1 MTKTNNILS
10 AIGNTPMV
18 EIINLN
24 SKYPHM
30 RIFGK
35 LEGSNPGGSI
45 KDRPVLYMIEE
56 AEKTG
61 KLTKEK
67 TIIEPTSGNTGIAL
81 AMVGAAKGYKVKLFM
96 SESVSIERKKI
107 IEAFGAEVIL
117 TPAKEG
123 TDGAIRQA
131 HELAD
136 KNYEKYFMPNQ
147 FDNENNV
154 LSHYETTGP
163 EIFTQTK
170 GNIDYF
176 VAGLGTSGTLMGTG
190 KYLKEKNPNI
200 KVIGVEPVI
209 GHKTQG
215 LKNMQ
220 DAIMPKIYNS
230 GALDEKITVEDE
242 DAFQTTRMLAKKEGI
257 LVGMSSGAAM
267 AAALQ
272 LAKRINSGTIVIIFP
287 DRGDRYLSTSLF
299 NQSSL

>member
-1 MTKTNNILS
+1 MIKINNILS

-24 SKYPHM
+24 SKYPHV

-45 KDRPVLYMIEE
+45 KDRPVLYMIEK

-61 KLTKEK
+61 ELTKEK

-81 AMVGAAKGYKVKLFM
+81 AMVGATKGYKVKIFM
-96 SESVSIERKKI
+96 SESVSAERKKI

-123 TDGAIRQA
+123 TDGAIRRA
-131 HELAD
+131 HKLAD
-136 KNYEKYFMPNQ
+136 KNREKYFMPNQ

-176 VAGLGTSGTLMGTG
+176 VAGIGTSGTLMGTG
-190 KYLKEKNPNI
+190 KYLKEKNPDI
-200 KVIGVEPVI
+200 KIIGVEPVS

-220 DAIMPKIYNS
+220 DAIVPKIYNS
-230 GALDEKITVEDE
+230 EVLDEKIIIKDK

-257 LVGMSSGAAM
+257 LVGMSSGAVM

-272 LAKRINSGTIVIIFP
+272 LAEKIDSGVIVVIFP
-287 DRGDRYLSTSLF
+287 DRGDRYLSTPLF
-299 NQSSL
+299 TA

>member
-1 MTKTNNILS
+1 MIKTNNILS

-18 EIINLN
+18 EIVNLN
-24 SKYPHM
+24 KKYPQV

-45 KDRPVLYMIEE
+45 KDRPVLYMIEK
-56 AEKTG
+56 AEQTG
-61 KLTKEK
+61 ELTKEK

-96 SESVSIERKKI
+96 SENVSIERKRI

-131 HELAD
+131 HKLTD
-136 KNYEKYFMPNQ
+136 KNHTKYFMPNQ
-147 FDNENNV
+147 FDNKNNV

-170 GNIDYF
+170 GNINYL
-176 VAGLGTSGTLMGTG
+176 VAGIGTSGTLMGTG
-190 KYLKEKNPNI
+190 QYLKEKNPDI
-200 KVIGVEPVI
+200 KIIGVEPVI

-220 DAIMPKIYNS
+220 DAIVPKIYNPDV
-230 GALDEKITVEDE
+230 LDQKITIKDE

-267 AAALQ
+267 AATLQ
-272 LAKRINSGTIVIIFP
+272 LTKSIDAGVIVVIFP
-287 DRGDRYLSTSLF
+287 DRGDRYLSTHLF
-299 NQSSL
+299 TV

>member
-1 MTKTNNILS
+1 MIKTNSILS
-10 AIGNTPMV
+10 AIGNTPIV
-18 EIINLN
+18 EIVNLN
-24 SKYPHM
+24 KKYPGV

-45 KDRPVLYMIEE
+45 KDRPVLYMIEK
-56 AEKTG
+56 AEETG
-61 KLTKEK
+61 ELTKEK

-81 AMVGAAKGYKVKLFM
+81 AMVGAVKGYKVKLFM
-96 SESVSIERKKI
+96 PENVSIERKKI
-107 IEAFGAEVIL
+107 IEALGAEVIL

-131 HELAD
+131 HKLAD
-136 KNYEKYFMPNQ
+136 KNHKKYFMPNQ

-163 EIFTQTK
+163 EILRQTK

-176 VAGLGTSGTLMGTG
+176 VAGIGTSGTLMGAG
-190 KYLKEKNPNI
+190 KYLKEKKSAI
-200 KVIGVEPVI
+200 KIIGVEPVI

-220 DAIMPKIYNS
+220 DAIAPKIYNS
-230 GALDEKITVEDE
+230 QALDEKITIKDE

-257 LVGMSSGAAM
+257 MVGMSSGAAM
-267 AAALQ
+267 AAVLQ
-272 LAKRINSGTIVIIFP
+272 LTKRIDSGVIVVIFP
-287 DRGDRYLSTSLF
+287 DRGDRYLSTPLSAV
-299 NQSSL
+299 